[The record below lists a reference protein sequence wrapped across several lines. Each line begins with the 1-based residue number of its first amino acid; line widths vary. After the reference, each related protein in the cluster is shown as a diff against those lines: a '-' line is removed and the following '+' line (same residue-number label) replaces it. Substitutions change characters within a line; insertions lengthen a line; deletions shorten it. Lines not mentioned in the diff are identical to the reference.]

1 VTRTERCACGSE
13 ITVWF
18 QDPIEIVN
26 AVRAHNN
33 TDRHI
38 AWRLAGGLSQRRDDP
53 ELFGRIAA

>member
-1 VTRTERCACGSE
+1 
-13 ITVWF
+13 VWF

-38 AWRLAGGLSQRRDDP
+38 AWRLAGGLSQRRDDA
-53 ELFGRIAA
+53 ELFGRVAA